1 MYEVTA
7 GAEEERV
14 PQSRLTLSSILL
26 VAAALAFVTALI
38 LFSGE
43 LSPAWFLYLL
53 PIIIGALAYDV
64 AGGVVVTALSAA
76 AVFLAAPTAALS
88 DRWPELTAGFMVFLL
103 CGIVVGL
110 QARRQRMH
118 NVALERA
125 SALDA
130 LTGVLKPE
138 HFISALGD
146 EVRRGDRYGHDLG
159 LILIRVEGFDEFS
172 RVFGHYKAESMLQ
185 HLADIVRLSLRVT
198 DTVGR
203 LEPTVFAV
211 AVPHADPVAAAEV
224 ATRLAATTRAAEFE
238 GDALEPITACVTST
252 ASASYPG
259 EAANPTDLLDRA
271 RSRLEPEVPSTDP
284 ARGTQPQV
292 VAS

>member
-1 MYEVTA
+1 MYELTA

-43 LSPAWFLYLL
+43 PSPAWFLYLV
-53 PIIIGALAYDV
+53 PIIIGALAYDI
-64 AGGVVVTALSAA
+64 AGGVVVTALSAGA
-76 AVFLAAPTAALS
+76 LFLVAPTAVLS
-88 DRWPELTAGFMVFLL
+88 DSWPELTAGFAVFLV
-103 CGIVVGL
+103 CGIVVGV
-110 QARRQRMH
+110 QARRQRTH
-118 NVALERA
+118 SVALERA
-125 SALDA
+125 SAIDS
-130 LTGVLKPE
+130 LTGVLKAE

-146 EVRRGDRYGHDLG
+146 EIRRGDRYGHDLG
-159 LILIRVEGFDEFS
+159 LVLIRVEGFDEFT

-185 HLADIVRLSLRVT
+185 HLADIVRLSVRAT

-211 AVPHADPVAAAEV
+211 AVPHAAPAAAAEV
-224 ATRLAATTRAAEFE
+224 ARRLAATTRAAEFE
-238 GDALEPITACVTST
+238 GDALEPITACVTSAVST
-252 ASASYPG
+252 SYPADAG
-259 EAANPTDLLDRA
+259 SPTDLLDRT
-271 RSRLEPEVPSTDP
+271 RSKLPVATPVPDGEPS
-284 ARGTQPQV
+284 PQAQA